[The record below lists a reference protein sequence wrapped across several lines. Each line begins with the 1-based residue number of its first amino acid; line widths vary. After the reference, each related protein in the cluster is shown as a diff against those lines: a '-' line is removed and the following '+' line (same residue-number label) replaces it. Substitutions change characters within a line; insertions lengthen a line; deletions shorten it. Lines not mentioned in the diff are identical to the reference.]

1 MEFNHVPVILKET
14 IEKLNVRADGIYV
27 DGTLGGAGHSSEIC
41 KKLNES
47 GTLIGIDQDEEALAF
62 SQKVLEKFGN
72 KVYTIHDNYKNVKN
86 VLKRLE
92 IEKVDGILLD
102 IGVSSYQ
109 IDNGERGFS
118 YMKDAPLDMRMDRSK
133 GFTAY
138 DVVNNYSEG
147 DITNILFKYGEESYA
162 KRIARRI
169 CEERK
174 NKEIKTTFELVDI
187 IEAAVPGKYKAEGH
201 VAKKTFQA
209 IRIEVNKELEVLE
222 NTIEDMID
230 LLNPGGRLCIIT
242 FHSLEDRIVKEKFR
256 EAENPCICPRDFP
269 ICMCGRKSKGKVITK
284 KPIIATPEEMTN
296 NSRARSAKLRV
307 FEKN

>member
-1 MEFNHVPVILKET
+1 MEFNHIPVILKET
-14 IEKLNVRADGIYV
+14 IEGLNVRADGIYV

-41 KKLNES
+41 RKLNES

-62 SQKVLEKFGN
+62 SRKVLEKFGN
-72 KVYTIHDNYKNVKN
+72 KIHVVHDNYKNVKK
-86 VLKRLE
+86 VLETLE

-133 GFTAY
+133 GITAY
-138 DVVNNYSEG
+138 DVVNTYSEG
-147 DITNILFKYGEESYA
+147 DITNILYKYGEESYA
-162 KRIARRI
+162 KNIAKRIIERRSEKQI
-169 CEERK
+169 E
-174 NKEIKTTFELVDI
+174 TTFELVEI
-187 IEAAVPGKYKAEGH
+187 IESAVPGKYKKEGH

-222 NTIEDMID
+222 NTIDDMID
-230 LLNPGGRLCIIT
+230 LLKPGGRLCIIT
-242 FHSLEDRIVKEKFR
+242 FHSLEDRIVKEKFK

-269 ICMCGRKSKGKVITK
+269 VCMCGRKPKGKIVTR
-284 KPIIATPEEMTN
+284 KPIIASSEEMTG

>member
-1 MEFNHVPVILKET
+1 MEFNHIPVILKET
-14 IEKLNVRADGIYV
+14 IEGLNVRADGIYV
-27 DGTLGGAGHSSEIC
+27 DGTLGGAGHSNEIC

-62 SQKVLEKFGN
+62 SRKVLEKFGN
-72 KVYTIHDNYKNVKN
+72 KVHVVHDNYKNVKKI
-86 VLKRLE
+86 LETLE

-133 GFTAY
+133 GITAF
-138 DVVNNYSEG
+138 DVVNTYSEG
-147 DITNILFKYGEESYA
+147 DITNILYKYGEESYA
-162 KRIARRI
+162 KKIAQRIIERRSEKQI
-169 CEERK
+169 E
-174 NKEIKTTFELVDI
+174 TTFELVEI
-187 IEAAVPGKYKAEGH
+187 IESAVPGKYKKEGH

-222 NTIEDMID
+222 NTIDDMIE
-230 LLNPGGRLCIIT
+230 LLKPGGRLCIIT
-242 FHSLEDRIVKEKFR
+242 FHSLEDRIVKEKFK

-269 ICMCGRKSKGKVITK
+269 MCMCGRKPKGKVITR
-284 KPIIATPEEMTN
+284 KPIIASSEEMTG